1 MEKLR
6 QSFRPNDPKW
16 QQFTDAGQRLRER
29 VAALRESSTWQQFV
43 DGGATLVP
51 RLPFSLR
58 GKSWLRRLPSP
69 MIDLSA
75 LPDSEPSSSSGSSL
89 RPWMVAMGLAIVG
102 FLLWWTWAAWGEV
115 VAKGYRRASAFGPWP
130 VNPRRVQ
137 TREALVQ
144 AYEYLA
150 LSKLGLSART
160 CNHLAIAARLGNA
173 TDASQKRA
181 AWSLAHAYEQARY
194 APMEEELS
202 ESIFEEARRDLSL
215 LAGAAG
221 R

>member
-1 MEKLR
+1 MGR
-6 QSFRPNDPKW
+6 ARS
-16 QQFTDAGQRLRER
+16 
-29 VAALRESSTWQQFV
+29 
-43 DGGATLVP
+43 
-51 RLPFSLR
+51 
-58 GKSWLRRLPSP
+58 KSWLRRLTPP
-69 MIDLSA
+69 AIDLSA
-75 LPDSEPSSSSGSSL
+75 VPDPEPLSSAGSTL

-115 VAKGYRRASAFGPWP
+115 VAKGYRRVSGLGPWP

-150 LSKLGLSART
+150 LSKLGLSARS
-160 CNHLAIAARLGNA
+160 CNHLAIAARLGDEA
-173 TDASQKRA
+173 DALQKRA

-194 APMEEELS
+194 SPAEESLS
-202 ESIFEEARRDLSL
+202 ESIFEDARRDLSL
-215 LAGAAG
+215 LAGATG